1 MNNCI
6 SEKMFA
12 LTQKNSAVREMFE
25 EGRRLAAIHGA
36 ENVYDFSL
44 GNPYFP
50 APDRVKTAIVEVL
63 EQDEPSLVHGYMPNA
78 GFPDVREA
86 LAKSLNHRFDTDF
99 TGGNIIMTAGA
110 AGGLNVALKTL
121 INPDDEVIVLAP
133 FFLEYGNYVSNYG
146 GKLVVVPAHSEDFQ
160 PNADEIAKFV
170 TEKTKAIII
179 NSPNNPTGVIY
190 SEDTIKKI
198 AAMLNEM
205 QEKYNHPIF
214 LISDEP
220 YRELAYDGAKV
231 PWLTHYYKNTIVG
244 YSWSK
249 SLSLPGERIGYL
261 VIPSE
266 LHDFSLVFDAAGIA
280 NRILG
285 FVNAPSLMQRAVAK
299 CLEEST
305 DIASYDANRKLL
317 YNGLQAAGFDC
328 AYPQGAFYMW
338 LKTPCD
344 DKEFVKMAKKYNIL
358 VVSGSSF
365 ACSGYVRIAYC
376 VGTKTI
382 EGALSGFAALAA
394 ELGLRPRD

>member
-1 MNNCI
+1 MNNYI

-12 LTQKNSAVREMFE
+12 LTQKNSAVREMFK
-25 EGRRLAAIHGA
+25 EGRRLAAIHGP

-50 APDRVKTAIVEVL
+50 APDRVKAAIIEVL
-63 EQDEPSLVHGYMPNA
+63 DEDEPGLIHGYMPNV

-86 LAKSLNHRFDTDF
+86 LAKSLNRRFDTDF

-121 INPDDEVIVLAP
+121 INPGDEVIVLAP
-133 FFLEYGNYVSNYG
+133 FFLEYGNYVSNYE

-160 PNADEIAKFV
+160 PNAEEIAKFV

-190 SEDTIKKI
+190 TEDTIKKI

-205 QEKYNHPIF
+205 QEKYKHPIF

-305 DIASYDANRKLL
+305 DIASYDTNRKLL
-317 YNGLQAAGFDC
+317 YNGLRAAGFDC

-344 DKEFVKMAKKYNIL
+344 DKEFAQMAKKYNIL
-358 VVSGSSF
+358 VVPGSSF
-365 ACSGYVRIAYC
+365 ACPGYVRIAYC

-382 EGALSGFAALAA
+382 EGAMPGFSSLAK